1 MCPETLSYTFDHVDD
16 DPPASFTLT
25 VQAWDDVGN
34 NATYSVP
41 VMLYN
46 EIPDP
51 VFTVSRASS
60 SSDALVTLDG
70 SATEDPEGDALTTTF
85 TSSLDGVI
93 GQGPDLVWEGR
104 LSRGVHTITMEVT
117 DDRAEHANQSKSTS
131 ILLTVDNAE
140 PVAVIASP
148 PSQTFD
154 SSELISFSAN
164 GSGDY
169 DAACSTFPMEGEWVC
184 AELEPATGSEFLV
197 VTWTSSLDGRLT
209 PEGEDWLLFER
220 RLSAG
225 EHEITLSVDDGIHEP
240 ITTTRTLTVTTSAP
254 VLGLVSPQSGT
265 VHPSSTTFMLD
276 VSESVDHDGD
286 EFTITLRSS
295 EASEPLLVDVDPSEQ
310 HAFNLNAGEHQLT
323 VSLTD
328 ETGTSRDEGF
338 VLTVVESAPVLVLI
352 SPENRQSIVPGG
364 ALVLEEASYDAD
376 NDLVVREWRRYA
388 PELSAPEVLSTASKD
403 EITGLLPGE
412 YHLSLYV
419 EDARGKWAEEHL
431 NITVQSSLPSL
442 DRASLVLSTDTFTQN
457 ELNTLTVRVALS
469 DPDGTTDD
477 VRVNITLGVQQ
488 WEANLTD
495 LDGDGVWEGSIEWR
509 PETTGRP
516 LLKIVAKD
524 GVGDRANIDF
534 MSRNLI
540 VEAPEDDMR
549 GLLLGAATLGMFFLV
564 GAVMFV
570 VSRRR
575 RAQEELDLIT
585 SWDAFRAPPQKD
597 KTKEVPTVEGNV
609 MDGTDEVQAEIDEA
623 VE

>member
-1 MCPETLSYTFDHVDD
+1 M
-16 DPPASFTLT
+16 
-25 VQAWDDVGN
+25 
-34 NATYSVP
+34 
-41 VMLYN
+41 
-46 EIPDP
+46 
-51 VFTVSRASS
+51 
-60 SSDALVTLDG
+60 
-70 SATEDPEGDALTTTF
+70 
-85 TSSLDGVI
+85 
-93 GQGPDLVWEGR
+93 
-104 LSRGVHTITMEVT
+104 
-117 DDRAEHANQSKSTS
+117 
-131 ILLTVDNAE
+131 
-140 PVAVIASP
+140 
-148 PSQTFD
+148 
-154 SSELISFSAN
+154 
-164 GSGDY
+164 
-169 DAACSTFPMEGEWVC
+169 
-184 AELEPATGSEFLV
+184 
-197 VTWTSSLDGRLT
+197 
-209 PEGEDWLLFER
+209 
-220 RLSAG
+220 
-225 EHEITLSVDDGIHEP
+225 
-240 ITTTRTLTVTTSAP
+240 
-254 VLGLVSPQSGT
+254 
-265 VHPSSTTFMLD
+265 
-276 VSESVDHDGD
+276 
-286 EFTITLRSS
+286 
-295 EASEPLLVDVDPSEQ
+295 
-310 HAFNLNAGEHQLT
+310 T

-328 ETGTSRDEGF
+328 ETGASRDEGF

-442 DRASLVLSTDTFTQN
+442 DRASLVLSADTFTQN

-495 LDGDGVWEGSIEWR
+495 LDGDGVWEGALEWR

-534 MSRNLI
+534 MSRNLV

-549 GLLLGAATLGMFFLV
+549 GLLLGAAALGMFFLV

>member
-1 MCPETLSYTFDHVDD
+1 M
-16 DPPASFTLT
+16 
-25 VQAWDDVGN
+25 
-34 NATYSVP
+34 
-41 VMLYN
+41 
-46 EIPDP
+46 
-51 VFTVSRASS
+51 
-60 SSDALVTLDG
+60 
-70 SATEDPEGDALTTTF
+70 
-85 TSSLDGVI
+85 
-93 GQGPDLVWEGR
+93 
-104 LSRGVHTITMEVT
+104 
-117 DDRAEHANQSKSTS
+117 
-131 ILLTVDNAE
+131 
-140 PVAVIASP
+140 
-148 PSQTFD
+148 
-154 SSELISFSAN
+154 
-164 GSGDY
+164 
-169 DAACSTFPMEGEWVC
+169 
-184 AELEPATGSEFLV
+184 
-197 VTWTSSLDGRLT
+197 
-209 PEGEDWLLFER
+209 
-220 RLSAG
+220 
-225 EHEITLSVDDGIHEP
+225 
-240 ITTTRTLTVTTSAP
+240 
-254 VLGLVSPQSGT
+254 
-265 VHPSSTTFMLD
+265 
-276 VSESVDHDGD
+276 
-286 EFTITLRSS
+286 
-295 EASEPLLVDVDPSEQ
+295 
-310 HAFNLNAGEHQLT
+310 
-323 VSLTD
+323 
-328 ETGTSRDEGF
+328 
-338 VLTVVESAPVLVLI
+338 
-352 SPENRQSIVPGG
+352 
-364 ALVLEEASYDAD
+364 
-376 NDLVVREWRRYA
+376 RRYA

-442 DRASLVLSTDTFTQN
+442 DRASLVLSADTFTQN

-495 LDGDGVWEGSIEWR
+495 LDGDGVWEGVLEWR

>member
-1 MCPETLSYTFDHVDD
+1 M
-16 DPPASFTLT
+16 
-25 VQAWDDVGN
+25 
-34 NATYSVP
+34 
-41 VMLYN
+41 
-46 EIPDP
+46 
-51 VFTVSRASS
+51 
-60 SSDALVTLDG
+60 
-70 SATEDPEGDALTTTF
+70 
-85 TSSLDGVI
+85 
-93 GQGPDLVWEGR
+93 
-104 LSRGVHTITMEVT
+104 
-117 DDRAEHANQSKSTS
+117 
-131 ILLTVDNAE
+131 
-140 PVAVIASP
+140 IASP

-442 DRASLVLSTDTFTQN
+442 DRASLVLSADTFTQN

-495 LDGDGVWEGSIEWR
+495 LDGDGVWEGVLEWR